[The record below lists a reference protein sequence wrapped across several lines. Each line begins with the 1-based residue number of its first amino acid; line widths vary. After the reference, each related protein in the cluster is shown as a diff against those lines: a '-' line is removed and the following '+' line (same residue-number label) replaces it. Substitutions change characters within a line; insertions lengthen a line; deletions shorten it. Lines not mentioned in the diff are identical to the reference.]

1 MDSISQGEPR
11 VLWSFWIACGL
22 AATGGILPFLLTAGG
37 TNRIAAA
44 ALPFG
49 IAAMAL
55 AVAALMYKRGRPLAT
70 ALYFVAGIALVY
82 GMLSMIAVPLR
93 LAVLGTCDPTPAV
106 CAAGFERPLSSG
118 ENSGLAIGIAMGT
131 LAILV
136 GFFGLLMLFRI
147 RPQNATPPPVRRET
161 TPWVPPSTTTSPA
174 ETPAKPQAEPEV
186 PPAPASTSPE
196 STPEA
201 TTAGAVTAAGVAAPP
216 MARKPRAKRAS
227 KPPPELA
234 APAEPLELAAPEEPL
249 ELPPHS
255 SSTEPNADP
264 SSAS

>member
-1 MDSISQGEPR
+1 MDSIAKGEPR

-22 AATGGILPFLLTAGG
+22 AVTGGILPILLTAGG
-37 TNRIAAA
+37 TNRISGA

-93 LAVLGTCDPTPAV
+93 LAVLGTCDPSPAV
-106 CAAGFERPLSSG
+106 CAPGFERPLSGG
-118 ENSGLAIGIAMGT
+118 EDSGLAIGIAMGT

-147 RPQNATPPPVRRET
+147 RPETATPPPVRREA
-161 TPWVPPSTTTSPA
+161 WVPPSTTA
-174 ETPAKPQAEPEV
+174 TPPESSATPPAEPEV
-186 PPAPASTSPE
+186 HAVPALPPAESPE
-196 STPEA
+196 PVA
-201 TTAGAVTAAGVAAPP
+201 TAAEVAAPP
-216 MARKPRAKRAS
+216 RVRKPRAKRTP
-227 KPPPELA
+227 KPQAELT
-234 APAEPLELAAPEEPL
+234 APAEPVELAAPEEPL

-255 SSTEPNADP
+255 SSQGSSSDP
-264 SSAS
+264 TSSA